1 MWNSATRKKLLNEDR
16 TFQHA
21 LIVAIAYE
29 VTGKE
34 TLELQNDAKP
44 GDELVRLICKSRIPG
59 NFSNSRNPLK
69 QRNKKST
76 LLTFQKSSY
85 ACFSCRSPEHSPAQ
99 CRLRNVV
106 CSRCKRTGHSPCV
119 CKNAG
124 TKKAIMLNRKDEV
137 FLEEKLFTVFDVNSL
152 FTSEISELLQIEN
165 V

>member
-34 TLELQNDAKP
+34 TLEVQNDAKP
-44 GDELVRLICKSRIPG
+44 GDELVHLICKSRIPG

-85 ACFSCRSPEHSPAQ
+85 ACFSCRSPEHSRSQ

-124 TKKAIMLNRKDEV
+124 TKKQ
-137 FLEEKLFTVFDVNSL
+137 SC
-152 FTSEISELLQIEN
+152 
-165 V
+165 